1 MGTIQ
6 RQINMTSQILG
17 PIIQIKGCF
26 IPSNC
31 FRYQRESCEY
41 KLSTV
46 ASDSDQ
52 ESKRGHKTF
61 DFKEAVYVNMYIFD
75 KNQHAV

>member
-1 MGTIQ
+1 MLYTLKLLQ
-6 RQINMTSQILG
+6 VSKRKL
-17 PIIQIKGCF
+17 C
-26 IPSNC
+26 
-31 FRYQRESCEY
+31 

-75 KNQHAV
+75 ENSLTTCRSTPWMMKELVSEVLVFYQ